1 MTPEWVVDASVAI
14 KLFVQEDLSEE
25 ASLLFDG
32 LWHDPPVQ
40 FYVPDLFYL
49 ECASILWKYV
59 RRFGH
64 SAEDA
69 RTALQD
75 LDAMD
80 LRSASSS
87 ILFQDAL
94 DMALLRE
101 TSVYDAS
108 YACLAQSLRIP
119 FVTADR
125 KLVAK
130 LQGSGIRVHW
140 LGDSGLLST

>member
-1 MTPEWVVDASVAI
+1 MSPEWVVDASVAI
-14 KLFVQEDLSEE
+14 KLFVAEDLSEE
-25 ASLLFDG
+25 ASLLFEG
-32 LWHDPPVQ
+32 LAQDPPVQ

-64 SAEDA
+64 SAEKA

-80 LRSASSS
+80 LRPAPSS
-87 ILFQDAL
+87 ILFQDSL
-94 DMALLRE
+94 DLALLRE

-108 YACLAQSLRIP
+108 YACLAQSLGIP

-125 KLVAK
+125 KLVSK

-140 LGDSGLLST
+140 LGEPGLL

>member
-14 KLFVQEDLSEE
+14 KLFVAEDLSEE
-25 ASLLFDG
+25 ASLLFEG
-32 LWHDPPVQ
+32 LWQDPPVQ

-64 SAEDA
+64 SPEKA
-69 RTALQD
+69 RAALQD

-80 LRSASSS
+80 LRPAPSS
-87 ILFQDAL
+87 ILFQDSL
-94 DMALLRE
+94 DLALLRD

-108 YACLAQSLRIP
+108 YVCLAQSLRIP

-125 KLVAK
+125 KLVVK

-140 LGDSGLLST
+140 LGEPGLL